1 MICAILSI
9 IGSWLEKCL
18 AHLIRY
24 VFKPNSWICSSY
36 SRICSPP
43 LSLLFSPFASV
54 LVSLFHSFPPSLI
67 CCFSLANKQD
77 KKKALMP
84 CDIIDYLLLKK
95 LVKENKCPCRVVSVN
110 LFLPSSSGAQL
121 MQPLAHSIISPI
133 CWVWGKVSP
142 CQATPTV
149 IPDLMVIINIAFCLQ
164 NNSVKGTH
172 EYPHFMDKKAK
183 AQRLYVTC
191 SRSHTQD
198 TTTTLLKD
206 LRFYV
211 CHLPSQ
217 M

>member
-1 MICAILSI
+1 MSLN
-9 IGSWLEKCL
+9 
-18 AHLIRY
+18 LIPGY
-24 VFKPNSWICSSY
+24 VAVIVEFV
-36 SRICSPP
+36 
-43 LSLLFSPFASV
+43 LLLFPFFSR
-54 LVSLFHSFPPSLI
+54 LLLLFWFHSCTLFSSLSHML
-67 CCFSLANKQD
+67 CFSLANKQD

-110 LFLPSSSGAQL
+110 PFLPSSSGAQQ

-133 CWVWGKVSP
+133 CWVCGKVFR
-142 CQATPTV
+142 CQATPIV
-149 IPDLMVIINIAFCLQ
+149 IPDLMVVTNIAFCLQ
-164 NNSVKGTH
+164 NSSVKWTH

-206 LRFYV
+206 LSFIM
-211 CHLPSQ
+211 LSQ